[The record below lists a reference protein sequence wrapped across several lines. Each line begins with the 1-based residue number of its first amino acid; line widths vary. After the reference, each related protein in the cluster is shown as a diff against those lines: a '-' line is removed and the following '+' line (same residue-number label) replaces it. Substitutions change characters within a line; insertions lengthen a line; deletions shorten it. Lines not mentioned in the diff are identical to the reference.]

1 MAKLNASAEMVD
13 KTTTSADISQ
23 LQTNENTLKL
33 SKNQIKQLQLYKAS
47 LEQKTQETLAQKQ
60 KRILKEAANYEA
72 ELRSAALSVSKE
84 ELKDLADQYSEATDK
99 SITANQLRLKAVTT
113 ELVNTAWK
121 SVVSGISNVTE
132 KVQSAMDTYI
142 DKQQAIVAHLTGS
155 SDSLSNVTDKMG
167 SLIGT
172 GLVKQTAVYENV
184 SKLVTSGITSNVEQK
199 AFLQTLADDI
209 DATFNATD
217 STLIRLINLQQTDLT
232 SNRLAIEYSLQQF
245 LNQNYETSTYI
256 KESFQSVSNSLIE
269 MQSLMS
275 AQAAVDTETV
285 IQAYLGSLS
294 SVGLSSSTITALAD
308 AINQVGSGDTSSL
321 GSGVSNLVLMGAA
334 RSGLDYADLLVNG
347 LNASTTTTLLQGIAS
362 YMAEMG
368 SYSSNVVKSQ
378 LAKTFGVSV
387 SDLVAAQN
395 FNAKGI
401 EEGTEITSNIYD
413 ALLNNFGELVP
424 GVTKVRNLLEN
435 IVNGIAVNYASST
448 GSYMSYIASN
458 MALDLA
464 AAMTSGI
471 ETELK
476 IPLIGSI
483 STNWGELLSA
493 AKILTVLPGLIS
505 SVGSAFSSGA
515 GLLSGASSLYDAM
528 ANDFGQATIK
538 GGGSGFAIATG
549 ESVSNATYINNNSDS
564 SSILDSTKNTTISNL
579 SNSSISQDEETY
591 SATDIYKQL
600 DAGQIKYAGLFM
612 EKNLE
617 YGSTVVTSSNSIND
631 NVQAIGELGVSIYN
645 LLDEKLTLI
654 SDTLSELATNVDSNN
669 DSLTWALLNAAS
681 SASYSVDNFSM

>member
-1 MAKLNASAEMVD
+1 MGLKPNTSNED
-13 KTTTSADISQ
+13 ISSNKTTSDDIKQVQS
-23 LQTNENTLKL
+23 NKDNLKL
-33 SKNQIKQLQLYKAS
+33 SKDQIKQLQLYKAS

-72 ELRSAALSVSKE
+72 ELRKAALSASKD
-84 ELKDLADQYSEATDK
+84 ELKDLAEQYNAATE
-99 SITANQLRLKAVTT
+99 SNITANQLRLKAVTS

-294 SVGLSSSTITALAD
+294 SVGLSSGTITALAD

-347 LNASTTTTLLQGIAS
+347 LNASTTTTLMQGIAS

-471 ETELK
+471 EAELK

-483 STNWGELLSA
+483 STN
-493 AKILTVLPGLIS
+493 
-505 SVGSAFSSGA
+505 
-515 GLLSGASSLYDAM
+515 
-528 ANDFGQATIK
+528 
-538 GGGSGFAIATG
+538 
-549 ESVSNATYINNNSDS
+549 
-564 SSILDSTKNTTISNL
+564 
-579 SNSSISQDEETY
+579 
-591 SATDIYKQL
+591 
-600 DAGQIKYAGLFM
+600 
-612 EKNLE
+612 
-617 YGSTVVTSSNSIND
+617 
-631 NVQAIGELGVSIYN
+631 
-645 LLDEKLTLI
+645 
-654 SDTLSELATNVDSNN
+654 
-669 DSLTWALLNAAS
+669 
-681 SASYSVDNFSM
+681 